1 MVTRA
6 VTPKHLSVPVRSHDE
21 LSCVDVSAQT
31 AALDDTVVM
40 NEPAVVNERAV
51 DSTHKVDDAI
61 MHKHVTDVDDRM
73 CGNVADF
80 AMHDVT
86 HISNLIG
93 KIRPTPH
100 PKGFSAVGP
109 TDLPLSFD

>member
-1 MVTRA
+1 MF
-6 VTPKHLSVPVRSHDE
+6 LSLISVYIYVIFQCCIYVC
-21 LSCVDVSAQT
+21 CVLIKTSYLLT
-31 AALDDTVVM
+31 YLT
-40 NEPAVVNERAV
+40 
-51 DSTHKVDDAI
+51 
-61 MHKHVTDVDDRM
+61 HKHVTDVDDRM